1 MKYRIALWAIGG
13 FFVAAGWGVYFA
25 RASKE
30 IPIDPIVSFI
40 ARLTCPIGI
49 LGSYSAISLK
59 WVVVANLAM
68 YALVGTAVEMLR
80 RRSNPAR

>member
-13 FFVAAGWGVYFA
+13 FFVAAGWGIYFA

-40 ARLTCPIGI
+40 ARRCTG
-49 LGSYSAISLK
+49 
-59 WVVVANLAM
+59 
-68 YALVGTAVEMLR
+68 
-80 RRSNPAR
+80 